1 LADLMASWLCWMVL
15 KAGLAGAKAAAVM
28 AVGIK
33 VVDRHLALVVPVLVV
48 QAVAG
53 TKAAAVLI
61 MTLMTMCRFD
71 RIYCVM

>member
-33 VVDRHLALVVPVLVV
+33 VVDRHLALVV